1 MAPLFSFKKELLV
14 SLGSMESI
22 ILSTSRRFIKVF
34 LIAATA
40 ILASLF
46 SPAAFA
52 HGHPH
57 PPQPPPDTCR
67 LLVVGFTGGTEAP
80 DWDSSGVV
88 QIRYR
93 LQNLHQPGLC
103 VHTFSAYYWWLSK
116 AWVRERFGATADE
129 QLTPEQIAKGP
140 KVIIYGHSFGGW
152 ATMSLARDLQA
163 QGIPIEL
170 TVQMDSIGI
179 TDRTVPPNVK
189 EAANYYERQTFV
201 LQGRGRIHA
210 HDKKKTKI
218 LGNYKL
224 DGYVHYNI
232 SRSPQISDLI
242 VNKAQAIYE
251 DP

>member
-1 MAPLFSFKKELLV
+1 
-14 SLGSMESI
+14 MESI
-22 ILSTSRRFIKVF
+22 ILNTSRRFIKVF

-129 QLTPEQIAKGP
+129 QLTPEQGSEGDHLRPQFRRLGHHVACARSSGP
-140 KVIIYGHSFGGW
+140 GHS
-152 ATMSLARDLQA
+152 
-163 QGIPIEL
+163 
-170 TVQMDSIGI
+170 
-179 TDRTVPPNVK
+179 DR
-189 EAANYYERQTFV
+189 
-201 LQGRGRIHA
+201 A
-210 HDKKKTKI
+210 HRA
-218 LGNYKL
+218 
-224 DGYVHYNI
+224 DG
-232 SRSPQISDLI
+232 
-242 VNKAQAIYE
+242 
-251 DP
+251 